1 MVSQSQWNICTKYL
15 VWAKY
20 LDSVMYLYRTKY
32 LCWATSK
39 LKTPVYFGSL
49 RRGTGA
55 TSPDAIYPDAQHI
68 HHQVHLQPPGVLGQA
83 KVGHT
88 TPGGGAI
95 RIDILL
101 QISYFFVLFLL
112 TIIMSC
118 SSSWEPKL
126 RVDECQLDFNSA
138 QTPPQAS
145 KPQLWPHPPPPAGS
159 QSVTRRRSSGS
170 GFVRPLLPRRR
181 HWRLWSKVV
190 AHDGRCA
197 RWRRPH
203 RAYM

>member
-1 MVSQSQWNICTKYL
+1 MVDIIARLGVVKISSEEVPHKKNLIVQRWNSHEECVFSHFYHNRLHKFVIKPQRKSSSYSWMINRL
-15 VWAKY
+15 
-20 LDSVMYLYRTKY
+20 
-32 LCWATSK
+32 
-39 LKTPVYFGSL
+39 
-49 RRGTGA
+49 
-55 TSPDAIYPDAQHI
+55 
-68 HHQVHLQPPGVLGQA
+68 HLQWALNSSVKPNR
-83 KVGHT
+83 K
-88 TPGGGAI
+88 I
-95 RIDILL
+95 RVILTR
-101 QISYFFVLFLL
+101 L

-138 QTPPQAS
+138 QTAPQAN
-145 KPQLWPHPPPPAGS
+145 KPQLWPQPPPPAPS

-203 RAYM
+203 CAYI